1 MSGGSFIVDIM
12 TPKQKKL
19 MLRIIAGVVL
29 TAVSAT
35 VCRCLEPPQPV
46 RLLLFLIPYLIVAWD
61 ILVKSYKN
69 IKKGQLFDENFL
81 MGAASLGA
89 FLLAYLDPDGR
100 GDYLEAVAVILFF
113 QIGEFFEGYILDKC
127 RRDIESMINL
137 TSDTVHLL
145 KDGEIIE
152 ADSDTV
158 EAGSVILVKPG
169 ERVPIDGTVIEGSS
183 SVDTSA
189 LTGESV
195 PRSVDAGDQILSGS
209 INVNSALKIRTDRLF
224 EDSTAARILELVEN
238 SGAVKADSEKF
249 ITRFARCYTPFVCYS
264 ALAVAL
270 LPPLYLQIFTGAADW
285 FEWFYR
291 ALTFL
296 VISCPCAL
304 VIGIPLTFFASIG
317 RCSRNGILVKGA
329 VFLEKLARTGTVVM
343 DKTGTL
349 TEGCFEVSGIVSSRM
364 EQHELLRLAAHAESV
379 STHPVAVSI
388 VKAFAGRIDPSLL
401 RDAGEIHGR
410 GVRALVDGRKILAG
424 SAKLLSDEGID
435 VPPAVKSCGN
445 GTVVHVAVDDS
456 YAGTITISDRIRDT
470 SAEAVQLMK
479 SLGISR
485 IVMLTGDNAQVA
497 EAVGGALGIAQIYS
511 GLLPQDKVEIVG
523 KLIKDGSSS
532 GSLVFAGDGLNDAP
546 VLTVA
551 DVGIAMGGIGSDAA
565 VEAADVVVMD
575 DNPLKIPRA
584 VMIARRCMRINYEN
598 IWFALGVKFS
608 CLIFGAAGFTSMWL
622 AIFADVGV
630 LILVILNALRGA
642 WSGTAEKLSRRTAVN
657 VK

>member
-1 MSGGSFIVDIM
+1 
-12 TPKQKKL
+12 
-19 MLRIIAGVVL
+19 
-29 TAVSAT
+29 
-35 VCRCLEPPQPV
+35 
-46 RLLLFLIPYLIVAWD
+46 
-61 ILVKSYKN
+61 
-69 IKKGQLFDENFL
+69 
-81 MGAASLGA
+81 
-89 FLLAYLDPDGR
+89 
-100 GDYLEAVAVILFF
+100 
-113 QIGEFFEGYILDKC
+113 
-127 RRDIESMINL
+127 
-137 TSDTVHLL
+137 
-145 KDGEIIE
+145 
-152 ADSDTV
+152 
-158 EAGSVILVKPG
+158 
-169 ERVPIDGTVIEGSS
+169 
-183 SVDTSA
+183 
-189 LTGESV
+189 
-195 PRSVDAGDQILSGS
+195 
-209 INVNSALKIRTDRLF
+209 
-224 EDSTAARILELVEN
+224 
-238 SGAVKADSEKF
+238 
-249 ITRFARCYTPFVCYS
+249 
-264 ALAVAL
+264 
-270 LPPLYLQIFTGAADW
+270 
-285 FEWFYR
+285 
-291 ALTFL
+291 
-296 VISCPCAL
+296 
-304 VIGIPLTFFASIG
+304 
-317 RCSRNGILVKGA
+317 
-329 VFLEKLARTGTVVM
+329 
-343 DKTGTL
+343 
-349 TEGCFEVSGIVSSRM
+349 M
-364 EQHELLRLAAHAESV
+364 EEHELLRLAAHAESV

-435 VPPAVKSCGN
+435 VPPAVKSCGI

-497 EAVGGALGIAQIYS
+497 EAVGGELGIAQIYS

-608 CLIFGAAGFTSMWL
+608 CLIFGAVGFTSMWL